1 MLFFLLKPPIVCSDY
16 YIFLTKIN
24 QSNKFKH
31 FLKIPCSA
39 PFKVKALKMI
49 KGKYPHTG
57 RIEDGGLF
65 SLICFCMHMYNIT
78 DNKLEHCETV
88 TSITANDTD
97 YIPQLFFFFF
107 QFLHRPVYWITCSL
121 FTFQKIHNLLHA
133 IGKTPIKP
141 YAKLKAVYINV
152 ITLVLSPELT

>member
-107 QFLHRPVYWITCSL
+107 LVFAQTSLLDHLQSLYLSKNTQPSSCYW
-121 FTFQKIHNLLHA
+121 
-133 IGKTPIKP
+133 
-141 YAKLKAVYINV
+141 
-152 ITLVLSPELT
+152 

>member
-107 QFLHRPVYWITCSL
+107 SFCTDQFTGSPAVSL
-121 FTFQKIHNLLHA
+121 PFKKYTTFFMLLVKPLSNLMES
-133 IGKTPIKP
+133 
-141 YAKLKAVYINV
+141 LKQS
-152 ITLVLSPELT
+152 TLM